1 MENPDSECSN
11 LTKYPLKIFISF
23 GSLNYNEWPMICG
36 GWSRYNSTY
45 GSSSKECNYFENGEW
60 KSTFPLNLP
69 RDGASILQIL
79 DVNKDLKLFV
89 NGGVNSGAFSNS
101 SEVLNTNGW
110 DINLPEL
117 PVKIFAHCIVQ
128 LNSTTIMA
136 IAGDQITTTTSNETF
151 LLNMEQE
158 EWVQGPTLNFKRT
171 AQSCGRIHK
180 SATSHEFVII
190 VVGGWDVTG
199 LTSMEIFNEESLTWE
214 SGPELPI
221 PIHAAE
227 LVEDPA
233 GGVILIGGYS
243 SESKTHLDTL
253 YRLPHARGDWIK
265 MPKKLKV
272 ARQHHTAFL
281 IPDGIADCSSD

>member
-1 MENPDSECSN
+1 MFQLKFDKKLKLISGYTKLLVAVGQFNGSNFYDGLTDEIEVVDLENPDSECSN

-89 NGGVNSGAFSNS
+89 NGGSNNGAFSNS

-110 DINLPEL
+110 DINLPEM
-117 PVKIFAHCIVQ
+117 PVNITAHCIVQ

-136 IAGDQITTTTSNETF
+136 IA
-151 LLNMEQE
+151 
-158 EWVQGPTLNFKRT
+158 
-171 AQSCGRIHK
+171 
-180 SATSHEFVII
+180 
-190 VVGGWDVTG
+190 
-199 LTSMEIFNEESLTWE
+199 
-214 SGPELPI
+214 
-221 PIHAAE
+221 
-227 LVEDPA
+227 
-233 GGVILIGGYS
+233 
-243 SESKTHLDTL
+243 
-253 YRLPHARGDWIK
+253 
-265 MPKKLKV
+265 
-272 ARQHHTAFL
+272 
-281 IPDGIADCSSD
+281 SD